1 MSKSQNNSKLAAFLA
16 MLEKIQKKRG
26 LVKLQEELLSRLL
39 EEGKISISTVDI
51 GLAFIKIRLCFK
63 RVLIVLD
70 DAHNLQQLEY
80 LAGKHDWFGP
90 GSRIII
96 TTRDVH
102 LLNKVGVN
110 GVYEVAHLNNNDAV
124 TLFS

>member
-16 MLEKIQKKRG
+16 MLEKIQKKHG
-26 LVKLQEELLSRLL
+26 LVKLQELLSQLL

-51 GLAFIKIRLCFK
+51 GLAFIKTRLCFK
-63 RVLIVLD
+63 SVLIVLD
-70 DAHNLQQLEY
+70 DAYNLQQLEY

-90 GSRIII
+90 RSRIII

-110 GVYEVAHLNNNDAV
+110 GVYEVAHLNDNDAV